1 MVLVL
6 ESEGWTMP
14 LLKRK
19 RILEGKHVEQPVV
32 DYALKTYGIKS
43 LKLNTRGW
51 SSWPDRVFFFPKPW
65 LLFVEF
71 KRPGEEP
78 TENQRD
84 LHIYLEGLG
93 YGVYVIDNKEEGCKL
108 IDLQA
113 RLARVA
119 STRLPKESNEVRNRA
134 KRGGPVP
141 RPRSR

>member
-1 MVLVL
+1 MVLIL
-6 ESEGWTMP
+6 ESKGWTMS

-32 DYALKTYGIKS
+32 DYALETYGIKS

-93 YGVYVIDNKEEGCKL
+93 YDVHVIDNKEEGCKL

-119 STRLPKESNEVRNRA
+119 PARVSKESHAVRNRA
-134 KRGGPVP
+134 KRGGAVP

>member
-1 MVLVL
+1 MVRIL
-6 ESEGWTMP
+6 ESEGRAMP

-32 DYALKTYGIKS
+32 DYALNEYGIKS

-65 LLFVEF
+65 LLFIEF

-84 LHIYLEGLG
+84 LHIYLEELG
-93 YGVYVIDNKEEGCKL
+93 YDVYVIDDKEKGFKL

-119 STRLPKESNEVRNRA
+119 SARLPKESHAVRPGA
-134 KRGGPVP
+134 KRGGTV
-141 RPRSR
+141 PRSRSR